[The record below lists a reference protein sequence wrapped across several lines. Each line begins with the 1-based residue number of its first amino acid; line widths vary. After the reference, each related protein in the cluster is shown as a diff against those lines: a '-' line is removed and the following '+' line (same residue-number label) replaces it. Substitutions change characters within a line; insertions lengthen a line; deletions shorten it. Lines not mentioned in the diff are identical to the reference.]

1 MDAAAA
7 LDAEETKGKEGAT
20 PEGEKTSEEKPGE
33 TGKTPTKDAA
43 FLDALDKKIDKLLEV
58 LDKAPEEEKKD
69 PMDEAIK
76 ALEGTEDADPKGE
89 EKKEG
94 EAKVVPAEEM
104 DGESFEGMDKAVALG
119 ILKAMR
125 PTVAAIQ
132 DPVQRQAVSDA
143 LIKLVTTND
152 SKSDISAILNA
163 SRANAKNAADKAPVM
178 DVDQCQAAYDARNPH
193 KRKENN

>member
-1 MDAAAA
+1 
-7 LDAEETKGKEGAT
+7 
-20 PEGEKTSEEKPGE
+20 
-33 TGKTPTKDAA
+33 
-43 FLDALDKKIDKLLEV
+43 
-58 LDKAPEEEKKD
+58 
-69 PMDEAIK
+69 
-76 ALEGTEDADPKGE
+76 
-89 EKKEG
+89 
-94 EAKVVPAEEM
+94 M
-104 DGESFEGMDKAVALG
+104 DGESSEGMDKAVALG

>member
-1 MDAAAA
+1 M
-7 LDAEETKGKEGAT
+7 
-20 PEGEKTSEEKPGE
+20 
-33 TGKTPTKDAA
+33 
-43 FLDALDKKIDKLLEV
+43 
-58 LDKAPEEEKKD
+58 D

-104 DGESFEGMDKAVALG
+104 DGESSEGMDKAVALG

-178 DVDQCQAAYDARNPH
+178 GVDQCQAAYDARNPH